1 MAATEETGNEGAGEA
16 LALASELGLRALV
29 WTLAEPAR
37 ALRLID
43 LTGLSPQDLKAR
55 AGDPAVLAAVLGFL
69 EGHEPDLI
77 ACAAQLG
84 RPPELLVAARGVLED
99 A

>member
-1 MAATEETGNEGAGEA
+1 MHAAKTNDDSAEPAHL
-16 LALASELGLRALV
+16 LALQALV

-43 LTGLSPQDLKAR
+43 VTGLSPQDLRAR
-55 AGDPAVLAAVLGFL
+55 AGDPAVLAATLAFL
-69 EGHEPDLI
+69 EAHEPDLI
-77 ACAAQLG
+77 ACAEGLSVSPTQ
-84 RPPELLVAARGVLED
+84 LVAARGVLE